1 MQIRLCKG
9 VTVDYNRRNFP
20 GTPAAPHGNRR
31 RVPGSGNSLERQGRN
46 QRLLEMPWKKH
57 TENTGKISSV
67 FSVQNSVAKNLCF
80 CEKDR
85 TVGSTKG
92 R

>member
-9 VTVDYNRRNFP
+9 ITVDYNRRNFP

-57 TENTGKISSV
+57 TENTECIFRV
-67 FSVQNSVAKNLCF
+67 LRAKF
-80 CEKDR
+80 RGEK
-85 TVGSTKG
+85 SLLL
-92 R
+92 